1 MIADSHY
8 ILPVVLVVTSVVSA
22 GYYLP
27 VIMAMYM
34 RPSPEHPTD
43 AGLEL
48 PRAAAAVVAVSL
60 AAVVLF
66 GILPGS
72 MVDAA
77 LRGAGTLA
85 QQVLTT
91 AGVP

>member
-1 MIADSHY
+1 MS
-8 ILPVVLVVTSVVSA
+8 
-22 GYYLP
+22 
-27 VIMAMYM
+27 MYM
-34 RPSPEHPTD
+34 RPSPEHPAD

-48 PRAAAAVVAVSL
+48 PRAAAAVVIVAL

-85 QQVLTT
+85 QQVITT
-91 AGVP
+91 AGAR